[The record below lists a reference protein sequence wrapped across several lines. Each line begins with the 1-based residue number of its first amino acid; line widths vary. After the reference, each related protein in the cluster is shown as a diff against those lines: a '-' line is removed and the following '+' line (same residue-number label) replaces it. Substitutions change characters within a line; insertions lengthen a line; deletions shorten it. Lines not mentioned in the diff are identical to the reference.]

1 MHRPEA
7 YISELKQPFNQLC
20 HFTKVHLRPATELQ
34 LLQRPR
40 TLANTKEQLTLPLRV
55 QGFFLKIDNLF
66 CFQNELSRVPL
77 CM

>member
-1 MHRPEA
+1 MYSPEA

-40 TLANTKEQLTLPLRV
+40 TLANTKKTTNFANSRARI
-55 QGFFLKIDNLF
+55 FLN
-66 CFQNELSRVPL
+66 N
-77 CM
+77 